1 MAFNIWEKIEEVR
14 RQPEPVRMRYALICI
29 AVSMLFVIG
38 IWMLSVNE
46 SFHSVSR
53 DVPQA
58 IEKGKQLA
66 PGATPAPSL
75 SDMLK
80 QASPLRVDSSEE
92 TTGDQ
97 FFQDQ
102 MKARGDTSLQEG
114 IPAAQSR

>member
-1 MAFNIWEKIEEVR
+1 MAFNIWEKIEEAR

-38 IWMLSVNE
+38 IWMLSVRE

-58 IEKGKQLA
+58 IEKGKRLA
-66 PGATPAPSL
+66 PDAAPSPSL

-80 QASPLRVDSSEE
+80 QASPLRVDSGEE

-114 IPAAQSR
+114 VPAAQQR

>member
-1 MAFNIWEKIEEVR
+1 MALNIWEKIEEIR
-14 RQPEPVRMRYALICI
+14 RQPEPVRMRYALACL

-38 IWMLSVNE
+38 IWMLSVRE

-58 IEKGKQLA
+58 IEKGKGLVPESA
-66 PGATPAPSL
+66 PAPSL
-75 SDMLK
+75 GDMLK
-80 QASPLRVDSSEE
+80 QASPLRVDSSEK

-102 MKARGDTSLQEG
+102 LKARGDTSLQEG
-114 IPAAQSR
+114 VPAAQPR